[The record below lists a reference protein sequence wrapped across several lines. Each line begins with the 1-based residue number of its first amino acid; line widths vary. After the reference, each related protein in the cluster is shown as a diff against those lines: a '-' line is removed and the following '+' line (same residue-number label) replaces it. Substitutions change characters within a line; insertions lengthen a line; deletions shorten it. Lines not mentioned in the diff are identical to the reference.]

1 MRKINKTSTRTRQLF
16 ISDLGNVIGGGCKK
30 GKGPI
35 ATTLAL
41 GEEDGGGSTPDPIFT
56 TLALGEEDGGLMT
69 TLALGEE
76 DGGAF

>member
-1 MRKINKTSTRTRQLF
+1 MLCDGVALAERMS
-16 ISDLGNVIGGGCKK
+16 
-30 GKGPI
+30 
-35 ATTLAL
+35 ALAL